1 MVENLD
7 EKTTL
12 EQLKKEIAKF
22 TEERNWS
29 KYHKPKDL
37 AVSIS
42 IEAGELLENFQ
53 WLTDDEIERLIKDPK
68 KMGGIRAELADVF
81 AYALNL
87 SNRLGIDV
95 SEAVIE
101 KIKENEKKYP
111 IEKIKGDYKKYSEIE
126 QI

>member
-68 KMGGIRAELADVF
+68 KMKLHFLKREDIDGLERGILP
-81 AYALNL
+81 N
-87 SNRLGIDV
+87 
-95 SEAVIE
+95 
-101 KIKENEKKYP
+101 
-111 IEKIKGDYKKYSEIE
+111 
-126 QI
+126 